1 MAEEIGAT
9 GVIGSANGITLHND
23 IVLPYFLGLA
33 NEEQRARFLPGMV
46 TGEVIGALG
55 ITEPNTGSDVA
66 GIRTTG
72 LKKGGAF
79 IVNGAKTFISNGIN
93 SDVVIVVCRTD
104 PEKGHRGISLLLV
117 ERGMKGFERGRNL
130 DKLGMH
136 AQDTAELFFSDV
148 EVPAENLLGEEG
160 NCFVYLMTNHAQ
172 ELLGIAVGA
181 VAVADAALHWTLDY
195 TKERKRQL
203 SIEEIIKLQTIF
215 ATTSQNYADAPKKTG
230 TERPLKKEAQIAL
243 WLCLGAI
250 CRIGEL
256 LMTEWKHVNCEQQTW
271 FIPAAN
277 TKGERGR
284 KCDQLVYLSDFTL
297 DQFKQLHALTGDSEW
312 AFPARYKEGH
322 VSEKSVSKL
331 VGDRQVKFKSRTRKL
346 QCRVENNSLVVGD
359 EEWTPHDLRRTGA
372 TLMQKLKISREVINL
387 CQNHVIGSKV
397 DRVYLLDDYADDK
410 CEAWNKLGDRLEAI
424 LSASNVVSLKSA

>member
-1 MAEEIGAT
+1 MEAFPRTIFDDVHQQFRSTFRSWLDKEVVPHHEEWEAAGITPRELWLNAGKQGFLGLNVPEAYGGGDTDDYHFAAIMAEEIGST

-33 NEEQRARFLPGMV
+33 NDEQRSRFLPGMV

-130 DKLGMH
+130 SKLGMH

-148 EVPAENLLGEEG
+148 EVPAENVLGEEG
-160 NCFVYLMTNHAQ
+160 NGFVYLMTNLAQ
-172 ELLGIAVGA
+172 ERLGIAVGA

-195 TKERKRQL
+195 TKERKAFGQSISQFQNSKFLLAELATEVQIAQVYVDRCVELHCEGKLSAEQAAAAKFWTTELQNKVVDRCLQL
-203 SIEEIIKLQTIF
+203 HGGYGYMMEYPIARAWADSRIQTIYGG
-215 ATTSQNYADAPKKTG
+215 TT
-230 TERPLKKEAQIAL
+230 EIMKEIV
-243 WLCLGAI
+243 GRSI
-250 CRIGEL
+250 
-256 LMTEWKHVNCEQQTW
+256 
-271 FIPAAN
+271 
-277 TKGERGR
+277 TK
-284 KCDQLVYLSDFTL
+284 
-297 DQFKQLHALTGDSEW
+297 
-312 AFPARYKEGH
+312 
-322 VSEKSVSKL
+322 
-331 VGDRQVKFKSRTRKL
+331 
-346 QCRVENNSLVVGD
+346 
-359 EEWTPHDLRRTGA
+359 
-372 TLMQKLKISREVINL
+372 
-387 CQNHVIGSKV
+387 
-397 DRVYLLDDYADDK
+397 
-410 CEAWNKLGDRLEAI
+410 
-424 LSASNVVSLKSA
+424 